1 MRAAPSPGA
10 PGSPKRLCAPRGARA
25 VPSASAAVPGAGA
38 AGGDALL
45 ALLKRWWPLRG
56 PDGRRY
62 HDWLVLAV
70 ACAARRLGAS
80 RGTLARVVD
89 ELLRWAVAR
98 GLDTRGKARRH
109 LKAVGWAYS
118 ARGAARCWGERGLR
132 RALRAVL
139 RAELGREPG
148 AEEVERAAA
157 AVLRALAALRAN
169 A

>member
-1 MRAAPSPGA
+1 
-10 PGSPKRLCAPRGARA
+10 
-25 VPSASAAVPGAGA
+25 VAGA
-38 AGGDALL
+38 AGLL

-62 HDWLVLAV
+62 HDWLVFAV
-70 ACAARRLGAS
+70 ACIARR
-80 RGTLARVVD
+80 RGVD
-89 ELLRWAVAR
+89 GRAVMRAVGGLLEWAVAR

-109 LKAVGWAYS
+109 LKAAVRAYR
-118 ARGAARCWGERGLR
+118 ADYGARCWGERGLR

-157 AVLRALAALRAN
+157 AVLRAIESLRAN